1 MATPLTNTV
10 VCPSCGFENIEGSDF
25 CENCQSDLRTIDIP
39 ITMQP
44 ANDSDLT
51 LPLSTARLSRPVTIQ
66 AGATVREALAE
77 MQATNS
83 GALVVL
89 EGSEIVGMF
98 TERDVL
104 KKLAG
109 EPGSVERKVSE
120 VMTPDPV
127 VLRETDSMAVA
138 LNKMG
143 VGGFRHIPLTRDG
156 ELVAVVSVR
165 DVLKWVVGRYL
176 D

>member
-1 MATPLTNTV
+1 MTQTNLV
-10 VCPSCGFENIEGSDF
+10 ICPSCGHSNIEGSDE
-25 CENCQSDLRTIDIP
+25 CENCHMDLRTIDIP
-39 ITMQP
+39 ETMQP
-44 ANDSDLT
+44 ANESDLT
-51 LPLSTARLSRPVTIQ
+51 LSLATARLSKPVSVDAEASIH
-66 AGATVREALAE
+66 EALAL
-77 MQATNS
+77 MRQTNT

-89 EGSEIVGMF
+89 ENGDIVGMF

-104 KKLAG
+104 RRVAAG
-109 EPGSVERKVSE
+109 GMPLDRPVSE

-127 VLRETDSMAVA
+127 VLRDTDTMAVA

-156 ELVAVVSVR
+156 ELVAMVSVR
-165 DVLKWVVGRYL
+165 DVLQWVLGRYF